1 VIGEAALRQQV
12 GSPEVTSAQ
21 LAYLA
26 EVSASCP
33 HVSIR
38 ILPFAA
44 GEHASSGARFSVLQF
59 SQVPSFGL
67 VHIDGPGDGVCID
80 TPDAVAACTT
90 AFLHMQLFSLTAEE
104 SAARLGKRSRVRE
117 A

>member
-1 VIGEAALRQQV
+1 MGRLS
-12 GSPEVTSAQ
+12 SPEVTSAQ
-21 LAYLA
+21 LRYLA
-26 EVSASCP
+26 QADTSCP

-44 GEHASSGARFSVLQF
+44 GEHATSGAGFCVLQF

-67 VHIDGPGDGVCID
+67 VHIDGPGDGVCTD
-80 TPDAVAACTT
+80 DPAAVAAHTT
-90 AFLHMQLFSLTAEE
+90 AFRHIQRFSLTSEE
-104 SAARLGKRSRVRE
+104 SAARLGKRSRVHE